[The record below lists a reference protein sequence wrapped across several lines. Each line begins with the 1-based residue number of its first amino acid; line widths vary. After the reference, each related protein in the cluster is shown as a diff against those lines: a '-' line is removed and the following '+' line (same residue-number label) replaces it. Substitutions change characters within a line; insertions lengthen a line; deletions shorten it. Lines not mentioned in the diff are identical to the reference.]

1 MLAPYQ
7 QKLNK
12 FCVQGD
18 TLIKLLVRFSSL
30 QVITIYN
37 YTQNFFKGLSGSLIL
52 FMGFLASFPMGL
64 ISYKTKKP
72 VLLTKLCGIVVITS
86 LVLLGY
92 FMREPN
98 QSAAIITSSCLLGIF
113 ALGPY
118 PLALELIVECTYPVD
133 QVSSIKIISIF
144 DLTILYIT

>member
-1 MLAPYQ
+1 MSAPYQ

-12 FCVQGD
+12 FYVQGD

-37 YTQNFFKGLSGSLIL
+37 YMQNYFTGLSGSLIL

-72 VLLTKLCGIVVITS
+72 VLLTKLCGIVVVTS

-133 QVSSIKIISIF
+133 QVISRH
-144 DLTILYIT
+144 

>member
-1 MLAPYQ
+1 MSAPYQ

-12 FCVQGD
+12 FYVQGD
-18 TLIKLLVRFSSL
+18 ILIKLLVRFSSL

-37 YTQNFFKGLSGSLIL
+37 YMQNYLTGLSGSLIL

-72 VLLTKLCGIVVITS
+72 VLLTKLCGIVVVTS

-133 QVSSIKIISIF
+133 QVSSRH
-144 DLTILYIT
+144 

>member
-1 MLAPYQ
+1 MSAPYQ
-7 QKLNK
+7 QKLSK

-37 YTQNFFKGLSGSLIL
+37 YMQNYFTGLSGSLIL

-133 QVSSIKIISIF
+133 QVSSSSR
-144 DLTILYIT
+144 Y

>member
-1 MLAPYQ
+1 MSAPYQ

-12 FCVQGD
+12 FYVQGD

-37 YTQNFFKGLSGSLIL
+37 YMQNYFTGLSGSLIL

-72 VLLTKLCGIVVITS
+72 VLLTKLCGIVVVTS

-133 QVSSIKIISIF
+133 QVSSRH
-144 DLTILYIT
+144 

>member
-1 MLAPYQ
+1 MSAPYQ

-12 FCVQGD
+12 SCVQED

-37 YTQNFFKGLSGSLIL
+37 YMQNYFTGLSGSLIL

-72 VLLTKLCGIVVITS
+72 VLLTKLCGIVVVTS

-133 QVSSIKIISIF
+133 QVSSRH
-144 DLTILYIT
+144 

>member
-1 MLAPYQ
+1 MSAPYQ

-12 FCVQGD
+12 SCVQED

-37 YTQNFFKGLSGSLIL
+37 YMQNYLTGLSGSLIL

-72 VLLTKLCGIVVITS
+72 VLLTKLCGIVVVTS

-133 QVSSIKIISIF
+133 QVISRH
-144 DLTILYIT
+144 